1 MSRTSLNLPLVLK
14 EEAEQLA
21 GTQGVSLNQFIV
33 WAVAEKVGS
42 LKHRLDDPRYPRIAY
57 RVGAAGRPE
66 PVLRGTGIRVQTF
79 VVASQSWKMSPAQI
93 AEEYG
98 VTKGQ
103 VEEALSFYET
113 HRGEIEALLADEQ
126 HIEASASRA

>member
-1 MSRTSLNLPLVLK
+1 MSRTSLNLPVVLK

-42 LKHRLDDPRYPRIAY
+42 LKHRLDDPRFPRIAY

-66 PVLRGTGIRVQTF
+66 PVLRGTGIHVQTF
-79 VVASQSWKMSPAQI
+79 VVAFQDWKMSPAQI

-98 VTKGQ
+98 VTKAQ
-103 VEEALSFYET
+103 VDEALSFYQI
-113 HRGEIEALLADEQ
+113 HQGEIEALLADEQ